1 MRNFMS
7 IAIAAAFLA
16 LTTTAGA
23 QTADELEAALESPS
37 LSYAAAAR
45 FVLEAAD
52 TGAPVEPEAAFR
64 FAQDRGWLPVAA
76 GPGDPARLG
85 QVSFL
90 IMRAFKLKGG
100 LFYSLFPSPHYAYR
114 ELIYRRVIQDR
125 SDPAMPVSGDQLF
138 FMLGRVLAARPDL
151 TEEAYQ

>member
-1 MRNFMS
+1 MV
-7 IAIAAAFLA
+7 IAAFLA
-16 LTTTAGA
+16 LTAAAWA

-64 FAQDRGWLPVAA
+64 FAQDRGWLPAAA
-76 GPGDPARLG
+76 GPQDPARLG

-100 LFYSLFPSPHYAYR
+100 LFYSLFPGPHYAYR

-138 FMLGRVLAARPDL
+138 FMLSRVLAARSGL
-151 TEEAYQ
+151 TEEAFQ